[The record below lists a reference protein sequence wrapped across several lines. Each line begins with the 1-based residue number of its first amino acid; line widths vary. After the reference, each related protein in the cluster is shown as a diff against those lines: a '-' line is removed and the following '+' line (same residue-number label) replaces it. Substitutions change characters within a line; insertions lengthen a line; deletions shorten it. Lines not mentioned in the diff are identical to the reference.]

1 MSGLKLTSVNKI
13 YPSGA
18 SALHDINL
26 EVHENELLVVT
37 GGEESGKSTLLRV
50 IAGLEDVSSG
60 NIFIDG
66 RDVTDEG
73 TKERDVAMVFKNVSV
88 DPSLTV
94 AENLAYGLKIR
105 KAPQS
110 VIDVRVNAV
119 ANLLGLNEVLLRK
132 PKALTAAA
140 KQRIAIGRAIVREPE
155 LYLFDEPLS
164 GMDENLRKDMLNV
177 IASLQSRMKKP
188 FVYATKN
195 LSEALSVGTRIAVL
209 KNGILQQVDTPIN
222 LYDYPANM
230 YVAFFIG
237 SPTINFI
244 KNTKIVK
251 EVGGYIAE
259 YEGGKI
265 VLTDKIVNRFKDIE
279 VYAAEGKK
287 VVLGI
292 RPEDAADATNI
303 SKVQIF
309 DGETRLAL
317 LSRDEGY
324 IKTDFAEAEYVP
336 LPYAEEQALIENLK
350 PKKENTKNKK

>member
-1 MSGLKLTSVNKI
+1 MSGLKLTSVNKT

-18 SALHDINL
+18 AALHDINL
-26 EVHENELLVVT
+26 EVRDNELLVVT
-37 GGEESGKSTLLRV
+37 GGEACGKSTLLRV

-66 RDVTDEG
+66 KDVTDEG

-88 DPSLTV
+88 DPGLTV

-105 KAPQS
+105 KVSQT

-119 ANLLGLNEVLLRK
+119 ANLLGLNEVLTRK

-140 KQRIAIGRAIVREPE
+140 KQRIAIGRAIVREPD

-164 GMDENLRKDMLNV
+164 GMDESLRKDMLNV

-195 LSEALSVGTRIAVL
+195 LSEALAIGTRIAVL

-230 YVAFFIG
+230 YVAFYIG
-237 SPTINFI
+237 SPTINFVH
-244 KNTKIVK
+244 NTKIIK
-251 EVGGYIAE
+251 EEGGYFAE
-259 YEGGKI
+259 YDGGKLA
-265 VLTDKIVNRFKDIE
+265 LTDNIVNRFKDIE
-279 VYAAEGKK
+279 VYAAEGKE

-292 RPEDAADATNI
+292 RPEDAAEPVNV
-303 SKVQIF
+303 SKLQIF
-309 DGETRLAL
+309 DGETRLTL

-324 IKTDFAEAEYVP
+324 VKTDFAEADYVP
-336 LPYAEEQALIENLK
+336 LPYAEELALIENLK